1 MIVIY
6 FFNVGFEMLICK
18 KKKQKTNKHLLSW
31 QYRGK
36 SMVNITIVL
45 KCSISLFLNVVAA
58 GTDRMR

>member
-18 KKKQKTNKHLLSW
+18 KKTNKHLLSW